1 MARRTV
7 DLRSDTT
14 TRPTDEMREAMRNAE
29 VGDDAFGEDPTVNR
43 LQDLAA
49 ERLGMEAALL
59 LPSGSM
65 ANGLALLLHTEPG
78 DTFFSHQYGHVM
90 GRQPFHVAGGIT
102 PHTFATEFGVVDQA
116 LLTGLVRAVR
126 DQDGNP
132 SLLCIENSH
141 NFSGG
146 YAWRPDEVEA
156 TATAARTH
164 GLKIHMDGA
173 RLFNSCVA
181 LGVDAPEFARHV
193 DSVMFCV
200 SKGLSAPVGSLLCG
214 RADFIEAARKLRSGI
229 GGTMRQ
235 AGIIAAAGIV
245 ALENMVDRLAQDHE
259 HARLL
264 CAGLQTIDGITPRQ
278 PPNPTNFVMVEATG
292 LGWSSA
298 ELSERVEAEGLKVI
312 QRPPNDLRLVL
323 HRHITHDDVDYTVEA
338 FRTAA
343 AQR

>member
-1 MARRTV
+1 MPEQTI

-14 TRPTDEMREAMRNAE
+14 TLPTDEMREAMRTAE

-43 LQDLAA
+43 LQARAA
-49 ERLGMEAALL
+49 EKLGMEAALL

-65 ANGLALLLHTEPG
+65 GNGLALLLHTEPG

-90 GRQPFHVAGGIT
+90 GRQPFHTTGGIT
-102 PHTFATEFGVVDQA
+102 PSTFATEFGLIDGD
-116 LLTGLVRAVR
+116 LLTELVKSVR
-126 DQDGNP
+126 EQDGNP

-146 YAWRPDEVEA
+146 SAWQLDEVE
-156 TATAARTH
+156 TAAAAARDH

-181 LGVDAPEFARHV
+181 LGVDARDYARHV

-214 RADFIEAARKLRSGI
+214 RADFIAEARTLRSGI

-235 AGIIAAAGIV
+235 AGTVAAAGII
-245 ALENMVDRLAQDHE
+245 ALEKMIDRLAQDHE
-259 HARLL
+259 NARLL
-264 CAGLQTIDGITPRQ
+264 CAGLETIDGISPRR
-278 PPNPTNFVMVEATG
+278 PPNPTNFVMVNGTG

-298 ELSERVEAEGLKVI
+298 ELAERVEAEGLKVI

-323 HRHITHDDVDYTVEA
+323 HRHVTGEDVDYAVEA
-338 FRTAA
+338 FRTVAA
-343 AQR
+343 AA

>member
-1 MARRTV
+1 M
-7 DLRSDTT
+7 
-14 TRPTDEMREAMRNAE
+14 AE

-49 ERLGMEAALL
+49 QKLGMEAALL
-59 LPSGSM
+59 LPTGSM

-78 DTFFSHQYGHVM
+78 DTFFCHERAHVM
-90 GRQPFHVAGGIT
+90 GRQPFHTTGGVT
-102 PHTFATEFGVVDQA
+102 PSTFATPFGVIEPDF
-116 LLTGLVRAVR
+116 LNELVNAAR

-146 YAWRPDEVEA
+146 YAWQLDEVEA
-156 TATAARTH
+156 AATAARDH

-173 RLFNSCVA
+173 RLFNSCVS
-181 LGVDAPEFARHV
+181 LGIDASDYARHV

-214 RADFIEAARKLRSGI
+214 GADFIADARKLRSGI

-235 AGIIAAAGIV
+235 AGTIASAGIIA
-245 ALENMVDRLAQDHE
+245 LEEMVDRLAEDHE

-264 CAGLQTIDGITPRQ
+264 FEGLQTIDGITPRQ
-278 PPNPTNFVMVEATG
+278 PPNPTNFVMVEATQ
-292 LGWSSA
+292 LGWSSD
-298 ELSERVEAEGLKVI
+298 ELSERVETQGVLVI
-312 QRPPNDLRLVL
+312 KRPPNDLRLVL
-323 HRHITHDDVDYTVEA
+323 HRHLTRDDVDYTIET

-343 AQR
+343 AAA

>member
-1 MARRTV
+1 MAKRTV
-7 DLRSDTT
+7 ELRSDTT
-14 TRPTDEMREAMRNAE
+14 TRPTDEMREAMRDAE

-49 ERLGMEAALL
+49 AKLGMEAALL

-90 GRQPFHVAGGIT
+90 GRQPFHVTGGIT
-102 PHTFATEFGVVDQA
+102 PCPFATEFGVLDGD
-116 LLTGLVRAVR
+116 LLTELVQTVR
-126 DQDGNP
+126 DRDGNP

-146 YAWRPDEVEA
+146 YAWRPDEVETA
-156 TATAARTH
+156 ATAARTH

-181 LGVDAPEFARHV
+181 LGVEAPEYARHV

-214 RADFIEAARKLRSGI
+214 GADFIAAARTLRSGI

-264 CAGLQTIDGITPRQ
+264 CEGLQTVDGINPRQ

-298 ELSERVEAEGLKVI
+298 ELSERVEAQGLKVI
-312 QRPPNDLRLVL
+312 ERPPNDLRLVL
-323 HRHITHDDVDYTVEA
+323 HRHITRDDVAYAVEA
-338 FRTAA
+338 FRTAT
-343 AQR
+343 RR

>member
-1 MARRTV
+1 MVPRTV

-14 TRPTDEMREAMRNAE
+14 TRPTDEMREAMKAAE

-43 LQDLAA
+43 LEDLAA
-49 ERLGMEAALL
+49 EKLGMEAALL
-59 LPSGSM
+59 LPTGSM

-78 DTFFSHQYGHVM
+78 DTFFCHERAHVM
-90 GRQPFHVAGGIT
+90 GRQPFHTTGGVT
-102 PHTFATEFGVVDQA
+102 PCTFATPFGVIDQD
-116 LLTGLVRAVR
+116 LLAELVKSVR

-146 YAWRPDEVEA
+146 YAWRLDEVA
-156 TATAARTH
+156 SASAAARQH

-181 LGVDAPEFARHV
+181 LGIDVGDYAKHV

-214 RADFIEAARKLRSGI
+214 GADFIADARKLRSGI

-235 AGIIAAAGIV
+235 AGTIASAGIIS
-245 ALENMVDRLAQDHE
+245 LEKMVDRLAEDHE
-259 HARLL
+259 NARLL
-264 CAGLQTIDGITPRQ
+264 CEGLQTIDGITPRQ
-278 PPNPTNFVMVEATG
+278 PPNPTNFVMVEATQ
-292 LGWSSA
+292 LGWSSE
-298 ELSERVEAEGLKVI
+298 ELSERVQSQGVLVI
-312 QRPPNDLRLVL
+312 QRPPSDLRLVL
-323 HRHITHDDVDYTVEA
+323 HRHLTRDDVDYTIET
-338 FRTAA
+338 FRTVAA
-343 AQR
+343 AA

>member
-1 MARRTV
+1 MTQRTV

-14 TRPTDEMREAMRNAE
+14 THPTDEMREAMKVAE

-49 ERLGMEAALL
+49 EKLGMEAALL
-59 LPSGSM
+59 LPTGSM

-78 DTFFSHQYGHVM
+78 DTFFCHERAHVM
-90 GRQPFHVAGGIT
+90 GRQPFHATGGVT
-102 PHTFATEFGVVDQA
+102 PSTFATPFGVIEPD
-116 LLTGLVRAVR
+116 LLTELVNAVR

-146 YAWRPDEVEA
+146 YAWKLDEVEA
-156 TATAARTH
+156 ASAAARDH

-181 LGVDAPEFARHV
+181 LGIDASDYARHV

-214 RADFIEAARKLRSGI
+214 AADFIEDARKLRIGI

-235 AGIIAAAGIV
+235 AGTIASAGII
-245 ALENMVDRLAQDHE
+245 ALENMVDRLAEDHE

-264 CAGLQTIDGITPRQ
+264 CEGLQTIDGLAPRQ
-278 PPNPTNFVMVEATG
+278 PPNPTNFVMVEAPQ
-292 LGWSSA
+292 LGWSSE
-298 ELSERVEAEGLKVI
+298 ELSERVQAQGVLAIE
-312 QRPPNDLRLVL
+312 RPPNDLRLVL
-323 HRHITHDDVDYTVEA
+323 HRHLTRDDVDYTVET
-338 FRTAA
+338 FRTVAA
-343 AQR
+343 AA